1 MTPRTPRKVWFTQV
15 GKDIVPNPQ
24 PCTEYDTEYHR
35 ADLSA
40 DLVRAALERAAES
53 ADSIALPMDGRLA
66 KAQAHY
72 MRSVIRDTIRAIAKD
87 DEAVA
92 TIITSVLGEAT

>member
-24 PCTEYDTEYHR
+24 PCTEHDTEYHR

-40 DLVRAALERAAES
+40 DLVRAGYLAGVKDVQEIASDAEVFDISDAAEYLA
-53 ADSIALPMDGRLA
+53 ADP
-66 KAQAHY
+66 
-72 MRSVIRDTIRAIAKD
+72 
-87 DEAVA
+87 EAVEA
-92 TIITSVLGEAT
+92 IIASILGEPT

>member
-24 PCTEYDTEYHR
+24 PCTEHDTEYHR

-40 DLVRAALERAAES
+40 DLVRAGYLAGVKDVQEIASDAEVFDISDAAEYLA
-53 ADSIALPMDGRLA
+53 ADP
-66 KAQAHY
+66 
-72 MRSVIRDTIRAIAKD
+72 
-87 DEAVA
+87 EAVA
-92 TIITSVLGEAT
+92 AIIASVLGEPT